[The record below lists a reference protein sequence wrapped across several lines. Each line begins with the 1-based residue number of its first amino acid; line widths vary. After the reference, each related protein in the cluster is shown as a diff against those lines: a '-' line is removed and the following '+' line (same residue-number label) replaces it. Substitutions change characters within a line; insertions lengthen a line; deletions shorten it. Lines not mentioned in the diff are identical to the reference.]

1 MSIPILSLSL
11 SLSLLLSLSSAC
23 DRCIHQSK
31 ATSFSSSLPLSAGAC
46 GYGAMALG
54 FNGGFVAAGSSAVHR
69 GGVGCGACF
78 QIRCKNTKV
87 CNNGGVKVILTDLA
101 RDNRTDFVLS
111 GPGFAAMARDGMAR
125 ELNKLRVVDV
135 EYKRIP
141 CEYKNKNLSIRVE
154 ESSKYPNNLSIKFLY
169 QGGQTDIVAVDVAE
183 VGSSNWRFMSREYG
197 PVWSTNRAP
206 AGPVQLRMVVTGGY
220 DGKWVWAER
229 EVLPVHWALARS
241 TTWASKLLTWHRR
254 GATPATRESGN
265 SRYKYMDSGNFN
277 LGPSLSR

>member
-11 SLSLLLSLSSAC
+11 SLSLLLSLSLAC

-31 ATSFSSSLPLSAGAC
+31 ATSFSLLYPSPLELAGTAPWLWASMV
-46 GYGAMALG
+46 GLSPRELR
-54 FNGGFVAAGSSAVHR
+54 GSQ
-69 GGVGCGACF
+69 G
-78 QIRCKNTKV
+78 RCKNAKV

-125 ELNKLRVVDV
+125 QLNKLRVVDV
-135 EYKRIP
+135 EIP

-154 ESSKYPNNLSIKFLY
+154 EGSKYPNNLSIKFLY

-197 PVWSTNRAP
+197 PVWSTNRAR
-206 AGPVQLRMVVTGGY
+206 PV
-220 DGKWVWAER
+220 
-229 EVLPVHWALARS
+229 RS
-241 TTWASKLLTWHRR
+241 S
-254 GATPATRESGN
+254 SGWW
-265 SRYKYMDSGNFN
+265 
-277 LGPSLSR
+277 

>member
-11 SLSLLLSLSSAC
+11 SLSLLLSLSLAC

-78 QIRCKNTKV
+78 QIRCKNAKV

-125 ELNKLRVVDV
+125 QFNKLRVVDV

-154 ESSKYPNNLSIKFLY
+154 EGSKYPNNLSIKFLY

-229 EVLPVHWALARS
+229 EVLPVHWAPGSVYDLGLQIADV
-241 TTWASKLLTWHRR
+241 AQE
-254 GATPATRESGN
+254 GCYPCDTREW
-265 SRYKYMDSGNFN
+265 K
-277 LGPSLSR
+277 